1 MAWGAVIGGALSLW
15 GASQS
20 ASAASSNAQAQREQA
35 ERQLAYDQEA
45 YNMNWLK
52 LNADRAWVIEGNR
65 INALNDERAAAYR
78 DATNQQ
84 NYLHQLAIRNREQDS
99 LDKQFAKSEELFDK
113 TTSMN
118 AKSAENASE
127 AEWRKLEEI
136 HTEAAFNAQE
146 QRIEY
151 LQAEGA
157 ARARSQAGRSAGKA
171 QAAGLAAFGQQV
183 AMLNEGLASAGRNTL
198 SMIEQIKD
206 DKESADLAAWA
217 AKMLDPGELPMPIQP
232 LATPRTEYH
241 DPRPLDRAFDL
252 GPEPILGGY
261 PSASAASQQA
271 WGAGLGSIAGIIG
284 GADWSGFG
292 DLFSDIELKEK
303 ISKVGTSPSGLGIY
317 EWSYIGEPDRY
328 RGVIAQDLIAQGRED
343 AVVEAD
349 NGYLMVRYDKI
360 DVDMHHL
367 TKV

>member
-1 MAWGAVIGGALSLW
+1 MAWGAVIGAVGAVVGGVMSSN
-15 GASQS
+15 A
-20 ASAASSNAQAQREQA
+20 ASAAAGDKKEQA
-35 ERQLAYDQEA
+35 LRQLAYDQEA

-52 LNADRAWVIEGNR
+52 LNADRDWVIEGNR
-65 INALNDERAAAYR
+65 INAENDERAAAYR

-113 TTSMN
+113 TVTMN
-118 AKSAENASE
+118 AKAADNAAM
-127 AEWRKLEEI
+127 AEWAKLEEI

-146 QRIEY
+146 QRLEY

-157 ARARSQAGRSAGKA
+157 ARARSQAGRSSGKA
-171 QAAGLAAFGQQV
+171 QAAGMAAFGQQI
-183 AMLNEGLASAGRNTL
+183 AMLNEGLASAGRNAA

-206 DKESADLAAWA
+206 DHESADLAAWA
-217 AKMLDPGELPMPIQP
+217 AKMLDPGELPMPVQP
-232 LATPRTEYH
+232 LATPRTAYH

-261 PSASAASQQA
+261 PSASTASAQA
-271 WGAGLGSIAGIIG
+271 WGAAIPSIATGLGGLVGQDFTSM
-284 GADWSGFG
+284 
-292 DLFSDIELKEK
+292 FSDIELKEN
-303 ISKVGTSPSGLGIY
+303 IIKVGTSPSGLGIY
-317 EWSYIGEPDRY
+317 EWNYIGKPDRY
-328 RGVIAQDLIAQGRED
+328 RGVIAQDLIAHGRED
-343 AVVEAD
+343 AVVEAN